1 MELTERQVAGR
12 KEKAERF
19 LRNVLDNDDR
29 ADEVAAESVSHYAA
43 RRKIRIVNPAHGN
56 TRKSNPQ
63 GEKAMPR
70 NGAIIRTYNPTRSPR
85 PLATNP
91 DGIAKSAAEIAREN
105 RALRRQNQKLQSD
118 LDKVAA
124 LAAAPPNDE
133 DVSEEEMVNS
143 LNKILDIA
151 APDDIVDDDDDD
163 DNDTDASADQDAPAG
178 N

>member
-1 MELTERQVAGR
+1 MELTR
-12 KEKAERF
+12 KQLDSRKAKAERF
-19 LRNVLDNDDR
+19 LRNVLDDDNR

-43 RRKIRIVNPAHGN
+43 RRKIRIVNPLRIN
-56 TRKSNPQ
+56 TRKSKSQ
-63 GEKAMPR
+63 GEKVMSR
-70 NGAIIRTYNPTRSPR
+70 NGAVIRTYNPNRLPR
-85 PLATNP
+85 PSATNS

-133 DVSEEEMVNS
+133 NVSEDEMVNS

-163 DNDTDASADQDAPAG
+163 DDADGYADEEAAEG